1 MISNYNKMD
10 IQENI
15 VNKVAQSSLVS
26 LDLSEL
32 YPAGERF
39 FYDIKDNLFHGLM
52 LREKDF
58 REFIKEHNWDSYS
71 GKHIAIGCS
80 ADAIVPTWAYMLL
93 ANKMAPFAKTV
104 VFGDLKLLETIL
116 FERELSKMD
125 MEKYRD
131 QRVVV
136 KGCGEIAVPDSAY
149 IDITVKLTSV
159 AKSIMY
165 GEPCSTVPIFK
176 RSSGSSP
183 E

>member
-1 MISNYNKMD
+1 MD

-15 VNKVAQSSLVS
+15 VNKVAQSGLVS
-26 LDLSEL
+26 LDLSDL
-32 YPAGERF
+32 YPVGERF

-58 REFIKEHNWDSYS
+58 REFIKEHDWESYS

-149 IDITVKLTSV
+149 IDITVKLTSL